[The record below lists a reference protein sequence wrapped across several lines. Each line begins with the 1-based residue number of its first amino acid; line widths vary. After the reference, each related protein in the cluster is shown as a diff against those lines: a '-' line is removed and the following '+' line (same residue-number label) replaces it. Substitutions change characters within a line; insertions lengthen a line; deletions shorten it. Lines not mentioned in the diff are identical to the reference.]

1 MRKIVIADAS
11 CLILLYKIDELD
23 LLRQLYEKV
32 FITQDVADEF
42 IKRVPD
48 WIVIVQEVDKQYQA
62 LLEMEIDKG
71 EASSISLALK
81 MRDTTLV
88 LDDFKARK
96 VAEKLGLTYT
106 GTFGLIAKSKLEGI
120 IESVKP
126 VIAKIKN
133 TNFRISDKVIGETLK
148 AAGEE

>member
-1 MRKIVIADAS
+1 MRKIVIADTS
-11 CLILLYKIDELD
+11 CLILLYKIDELN

-32 FITQDVADEF
+32 YITQDVADEF
-42 IKRVPD
+42 INRVPD
-48 WIVIVQEVDKQYQA
+48 WIEVVQEVDKQYQA

-81 MRDTTLV
+81 MGNSTLV

-106 GTFGLIAKSKLEGI
+106 GTFGLIAKAKLEGI

-126 VIAKIKN
+126 LIAKIKN
-133 TNFRISDKVIGETLK
+133 TNFRISDKVIEETLK

>member
-1 MRKIVIADAS
+1 MRRIVIADTS
-11 CLILLYKIDELD
+11 CLILLYKIDELE
-23 LLRQLYEKV
+23 LLRQLYGKV
-32 FITQDVADEF
+32 FVTQDVADEF
-42 IKRVPD
+42 IHRVPD
-48 WIVIVQEVDKQYQA
+48 WIEVVQEVDKQYQA

-81 MRDTTLV
+81 LENATLV

-96 VAEKLGLTYT
+96 VAEKLGLFYT

-133 TNFRISDKVIGETLK
+133 TNFRISDKVIEETLR
-148 AAGEE
+148 AAGED